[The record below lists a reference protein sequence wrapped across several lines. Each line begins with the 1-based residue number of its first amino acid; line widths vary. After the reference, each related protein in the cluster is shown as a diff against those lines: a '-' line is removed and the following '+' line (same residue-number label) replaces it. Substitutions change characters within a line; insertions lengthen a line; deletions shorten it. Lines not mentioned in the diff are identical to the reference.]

1 MKANKITLK
10 KMRIEYLERIAGALE
25 YEIKSNRDNLENAKE
40 NLEEAKTDK
49 DDFQYSVSVPDYLLW
64 NGNLAITEQD
74 IQYALIIWMKPF
86 RSGFSQGVLF
96 NGYNNL
102 NVQIMLKNSST
113 AESEEDQPIVDENDT
128 VISMLFNKAN
138 QVWMLGLE

>member
-10 KMRIEYLERIAGALE
+10 KMRIEYLERIAGTLE